1 MNIARHRLFQQPFP
15 TGEYTFLQLGLLVDD
30 VVAASRRWVDAH
42 GVGPFF
48 VLPDPGPVGVTH
60 RGVDTTVHYRTA
72 VSQAGPLQIEL
83 IQLLSDG
90 PNVYRDVFGDG
101 ATGIHQLCTMTRDYD
116 VSMAHYRGLGYEI
129 MAEQQ
134 AAGLGRIGYVDTVAD
149 FGFVT
154 ELVEWSD
161 AFLRSLS
168 KTARVCAEWDGSDP
182 VRLLRATG
190 GYDIP

>member
-1 MNIARHRLFQQPFP
+1 VTIAGPRLYQQPFP
-15 TGEYTFLQLGLLVDD
+15 TGDYTFLQLGFLVDD

-48 VLPDPGPVGVTH
+48 VLPDTGPVRVTH
-60 RGVDTTVHYRTA
+60 RGVDTTVHYRTS

-90 PNVYRDVFGDG
+90 ANVYRDVFGEG
-101 ATGIHQLCTMTRDYD
+101 RTGLHQVCSMTRDYD
-116 VSMAHYRGLGYEI
+116 ASIAHYTRLGYEV

-134 AAGLGRIGYVDTVAD
+134 AAGLGRVGYVDTVAD

-168 KTARVCAEWDGSDP
+168 KTARACAGWDGSDP
-182 VRLLRATG
+182 IRILRPTG